1 MIGDTN
7 LFFCKNDDGDL
18 IGETEIMVAEKSAR
32 GGRRGWE
39 AMLLMLRYGNCT
51 DENFNLL
58 NFCIYL
64 KACQNLSVRLLEAKI
79 GLENKPSL
87 RMFEKLGFKE
97 VNNDFCDGTF
107 SSIVF
112 VILQS
117 SRSTVFK
124 EATLLKEVDSEFLTW
139 LLHETSNSH
148 TLEKRPD

>member
-1 MIGDTN
+1 
-7 LFFCKNDDGDL
+7 
-18 IGETEIMVAEKSAR
+18 
-32 GGRRGWE
+32 
-39 AMLLMLRYGNCT
+39 
-51 DENFNLL
+51 
-58 NFCIYL
+58 
-64 KACQNLSVRLLEAKI
+64 VRLLEAKI

-87 RMFEKLGFKE
+87 KMFEKLGFKE
-97 VNNDFCDGTF
+97 VNNDFYDGIF